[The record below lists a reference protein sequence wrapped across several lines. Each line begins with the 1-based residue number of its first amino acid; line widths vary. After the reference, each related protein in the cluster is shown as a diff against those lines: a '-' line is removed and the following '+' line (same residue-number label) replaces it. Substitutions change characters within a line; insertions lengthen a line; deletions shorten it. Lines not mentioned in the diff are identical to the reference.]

1 MIRMK
6 HPEHGFHMALGI
18 EVSDMKKH
26 GWTED
31 MPEVVP
37 ELEKA
42 LVPVADDEDAVRN
55 ALIARA
61 DMLGV
66 KVDKRWSDTRLVA
79 EIEKAVLEQDAEEEN
94 EEE

>member
-18 EVSDMKKH
+18 EVADMKKH

-31 MPEVVP
+31 MPDVAP
-37 ELEKA
+37 DPKKA
-42 LVPVADDEDAVRN
+42 PVPVDDDEDAVRN

-61 DMLGV
+61 GMLGV
-66 KVDKRWSDTRLVA
+66 KVDKRWSDARLVA
-79 EIEKAVLEQDAEEEN
+79 EIEKAVPEHGAEEET